1 MNVPG
6 SFTVCVMIPFTL
18 EEKENCTQFLKILGE
33 ELPCFFPEKIGNWE
47 PIKTP
52 FVHIEDATNYWHSPF
67 LWKRRKEIKCEGYF
81 SFGYPLVHSDLIIC
95 SNSKQLPQQQNTINF
110 LIKFCLHFFSDL
122 AYINLCTDNDS
133 RLFDYSI
140 WHPLSL
146 GLFTHCIRKGIPL
159 LPWATVFGAPYVNLL
174 GMDAFLDVP
183 AHTVT
188 PLNEQ
193 QVYIQIT
200 EHIEDIYTDY
210 DVFARKRAQIMDYLS
225 PLFQGSE
232 FGVQVPPEI
241 LRPINERR

>member
-1 MNVPG
+1 MN
-6 SFTVCVMIPFTL
+6 TINLTLRILIPYSL
-18 EEKENCTQFLKILGE
+18 EDSSNCMLFLKILKE
-33 ELPCFFPEKIGNWE
+33 HLPEAFPDNIGNWE

-52 FVHIEDATNYWHSPF
+52 FTTVENTFEYWKDPF
-67 LWKRRKEIKCEGYF
+67 YWTRQKRLRCEGGVYLGEGF
-81 SFGYPLVHSDLIIC
+81 QHSIVTIWARAKHFPTAHFVDFLCTIC
-95 SNSKQLPQQQNTINF
+95 SYFK
-110 LIKFCLHFFSDL
+110 SDIG
-122 AYINLCTDNDS
+122 YIYSLVTRES
-133 RLFDYSI
+133 EIFDYDL
-140 WHPLSL
+140 WYPLSL
-146 GLFTHCIRKGIPL
+146 GLAPHRLRKGIPL

-188 PLNEQ
+188 PLNDQ

-210 DVFARKRAQIMDYLS
+210 DGFARKRAQIMDHLS

-241 LRPINERR
+241 LQPINERR